1 MTVRAQSRVAARV
14 KPPQTFLHQR
24 ILSDIQGKIMSGEWE
39 VGRRI
44 PVEHELM
51 KQYRCS
57 RMTVSKVLTR
67 LAHAGLIERHRK
79 VGSFV
84 GRPHSQS
91 AVLDIPDI
99 KAEVAALGVT
109 YSFLI
114 LRRQKRRSSRD
125 DKESAGMGSAGMG
138 SAVPLLE
145 LTCLHLA
152 GERPFCLEQRVI
164 NLQAVPE
171 AGEQTF
177 KDLSPGAWL
186 LRQVPWRLAE
196 HRIRADAP
204 TAEMA
209 TLLKIK
215 ARTPCLVVERTTRG
229 VDSAITFVR
238 LIYPGD
244 LHELV
249 ASFTP
254 FAPVVPAVTNGNGQ
268 PAKAGR
274 G

>member
-1 MTVRAQSRVAARV
+1 MTVRSPARAGARA
-14 KPPQTFLHQR
+14 KPAPMFLHQR
-24 ILSDIQGKIMSGEWE
+24 ILSDIQGKILSGEWE

-84 GRPHSQS
+84 GRPQSQS

-99 KAEVAALGVT
+99 KAEVAGLGLP
-109 YSFLI
+109 YSFEI
-114 LRRQKRRSSRD
+114 HQRQKRRSSRD
-125 DKESAGMGSAGMG
+125 DKGMFGKEGA
-138 SAVPLLE
+138 AQLLE
-145 LTCLHLA
+145 LTCLHMA
-152 GERPFCLEQRVI
+152 GTQPFCLEHRLI

-171 AGEQTF
+171 AGSEDF
-177 KDLSPGAWL
+177 AEVSPGAWL
-186 LRQVPWRLAE
+186 LRRVPWRLAE
-196 HRIRADAP
+196 HRIRAASP
-204 TAEMA
+204 TPDDVAA
-209 TLLKIK
+209 LKIK
-215 ARTPCLVVERTTRG
+215 ARTPCLIVERTTRG
-229 VDSAITFVR
+229 QDSVITFVR
-238 LIYPGD
+238 LTYPGN

-254 FAPVVPAVTNGNGQ
+254 FASAPLLGTG
-268 PAKAGR
+268 KR
-274 G
+274 R